1 MRREHTDRAQVRV
14 PLDVLERALRKARIE
29 YVRLAQLQGTDPG
42 EEGESWAEFELN
54 VEPHEGGP
62 IRVFF
67 PADDES
73 RRVEHRGSTPRSSLP
88 RSSAHAGAV
97 HHTVMVTF
105 DINVQGRRRVLERKA
120 RTLGGRGRRGI
131 PPVAP
136 RAPGP
141 DDLGRAA
148 ETALTITL
156 RVRLGGR
163 KHCRQIRGLQ
173 PRHVLTA
180 EGLDAGG
187 TLLHSCGLRKAGAFF
202 PVARSGR
209 KSPSGVVQE
218 EPDMSENGREQ
229 AEMTDWQQIG
239 DDSGQLALVDPQYAD
254 VVAGHVM
261 DTPLIFESV
270 ANDIGV
276 PIAVV
281 LSSGLGDGA
290 YPVEARFEEV
300 AGTVRVAEVRIR
312 FLPHPVLG
320 YELFR

>member
-202 PVARSGR
+202 PVARSGVPSAHFPQIFR
-209 KSPSGVVQE
+209 VRFSYPQHRSAIAPAREKKPERSSPGGARYERERQRT
-218 EPDMSENGREQ
+218 GR
-229 AEMTDWQQIG
+229 
-239 DDSGQLALVDPQYAD
+239 DDRLAAD
-254 VVAGHVM
+254 
-261 DTPLIFESV
+261 
-270 ANDIGV
+270 
-276 PIAVV
+276 
-281 LSSGLGDGA
+281 
-290 YPVEARFEEV
+290 R
-300 AGTVRVAEVRIR
+300 
-312 FLPHPVLG
+312 
-320 YELFR
+320 